1 MHRGA
6 GMPAPVSV
14 DDVIA
19 TGVLETRSERARDFR
34 HENAI
39 LQELALGL
47 ADSDQAVLDR
57 LVTAA
62 VRICNAG
69 SAGLSLHASSD
80 AGEPVLKWEAVAGE
94 YSKYLGGT
102 LPLFSPCGVCLD
114 RGRAEL
120 FARPERAFTYFS
132 EVRPEIVEALV
143 IPLRAEGRDLGTIW
157 IASHVADEEFSAADL
172 SIMTTLANFT
182 AAALVLMARERSA
195 RAAAES
201 ERVERERAERAN
213 RVKDEFLSTI
223 SHELRTPLH
232 AILSW
237 SELLVEGLPAA
248 DAQDAAASIHRN
260 ATRQVHLVDD
270 LLDSSRFLAGGL
282 RMDLRPVDM
291 RELVA
296 AVIDGARPAI
306 AEKDL
311 SIRYDGG
318 TGPARVTGEGPRLQQ
333 AIANVLSNAIKFSH
347 PGSAIVIAIESGAGQ
362 LRLRISDT
370 GVGMA
375 PEFLPLLFERF
386 MQADAS
392 TSRRQGGLGLGLA
405 ITRSI
410 VAAHGGAIEGSS
422 PGPGRGAAFTLTLP
436 LAHGVQDDAL
446 VAESPPGVT
455 PSVDG
460 ARILIVD
467 DEPDARETLAKVL
480 RNRRARVWTAGS
492 VIEGLALLGRHQPD
506 IVLTDIGLPH
516 EDGFALL
523 TRIQMHAEA
532 RVRAIPVIAVTAYSS
547 PKDQQRVRRAGFHAH
562 VTKPVPAGDLVRTVA
577 HVLSGVRPADG
588 YRLA

>member
-1 MHRGA
+1 
-6 GMPAPVSV
+6 MPAPVSV
-14 DDVIA
+14 DDVIT
-19 TGVLETRSERARDFR
+19 TGVLETRPERARDFR
-34 HENAI
+34 QENAI

-47 ADSDQAVLDR
+47 ADSNQAVLDR

-62 VRICNAG
+62 VKICNAG
-69 SAGLSLHASSD
+69 SAGLSLHATSD
-80 AGEPVLKWEAVAGE
+80 AAEPLLKWEAVAGE
-94 YSKYLGGT
+94 YTKYLGGT

-120 FARPERAFTYFS
+120 FARPERVFTYLS
-132 EVRPEIVEALV
+132 EVRPEIGEALV
-143 IPLRAEGRDLGTIW
+143 IPLRAEGTNLGTIW
-157 IASHVADEEFSAADL
+157 IASHGEAPGFSAADL

-182 AAALVLMARERSA
+182 AAALVLRSRERSA
-195 RAAAES
+195 RAAAER

-282 RMDLRPVDM
+282 RMDLRPVDV
-291 RELVA
+291 RELVT

-306 AEKDL
+306 AAKNLE
-311 SIRYDGG
+311 IRFENAAG
-318 TGPARVTGEGPRLQQ
+318 AACVTGDGPRLQQ
-333 AIANVLSNAIKFSH
+333 AIANVVSNAIKFSDR
-347 PGSAIVIAIESGAGQ
+347 GSTIGIEIESGAGQ
-362 LRLRISDT
+362 LVLRVSDT
-370 GVGMA
+370 GVGMT

-386 MQADAS
+386 TQADAS

-405 ITRSI
+405 IARTI
-410 VAAHGGAIEGSS
+410 IAAHGGVIDGASL
-422 PGPGRGAAFTLTLP
+422 GPGRGATFTLTLP
-436 LAHGVQDDAL
+436 LAHAVQDDVPLEEPSSA
-446 VAESPPGVT
+446 APGVK
-455 PSVDG
+455 G

-480 RNRRARVWTAGS
+480 RNRGARVWTAGS
-492 VIEGLALLGRHQPD
+492 VPEAMALLTRNQPD
-506 IVLTDIGLPH
+506 IVLTDIGMPQ
-516 EDGFALL
+516 EDGFSLL
-523 TRIQMHAEA
+523 KRIHQDADP
-532 RVRAIPVIAVTAYSS
+532 RVRSIPAIAVTAYSS
-547 PKDQQRVRRAGFHAH
+547 PQDQQRVRRAGFHAH
-562 VTKPVPAGDLVRTVA
+562 VTKPVPSAVLVRTISQ
-577 HVLSGVRPADG
+577 VLSGVWPVDG